1 MSAISSYQAAIEAFL
16 ARHSIPS
23 PWALGPTD
31 TIAVTAGGLSLLCLI
46 LFAFRNREDKPPA
59 DRPARFFIKKAK
71 KAEKKGNHAEAG
83 ALYASAG
90 RFRESAEAFV
100 KVGEYEKASESCVAM
115 NDYANA
121 AECLVRIGAY
131 GQAAEFFART
141 KDFIQAAEN
150 LVKVD
155 RFHEAA
161 LLFEKGGNSPRAA
174 EFYSKTGHHQKAG
187 ELLAEA
193 GEHSRAAPRMVRAL
207 QERVSRRDPSVAPE
221 EDRVSK
227 NLAALASFSLL
238 QANQRGKA
246 AKVLETGGHFKQ
258 AARLYEELG
267 KGRKA
272 SELYMKAKDAAS
284 AARIL
289 GSSDTP
295 EEGGLDVAQ
304 ALLDEG
310 QTIKAA
316 ELLGRI
322 GEWRRAAEIFV
333 AAGEKERAVEAFGK
347 ADDHRS
353 AADLLIELGKSSD
366 AANLLLAGG
375 RAEDAAR
382 IFRDLGE
389 TEQEARALL
398 DAGAFFQAARSLIS
412 LGKEEDAT
420 EALQKVEKTSP
431 DYAEANRL
439 LGELFFGQRMWSLAI
454 AAYQKAIADENP
466 RRDNLDSFY
475 RYAASLKEDGQLHGA
490 VSILEKILLVDYHY
504 RDVKDQVTSMKA
516 LLGASSPGQGRLIGD
531 QSPPPDATMVAGGS
545 GTSAK
550 DGRYEIV
557 EEVGRGGMGVVY
569 KARDTLLDRIVAYKI
584 LPPQAQRNQRVLE
597 MFLREAKSAA
607 RLSHP
612 NIVVIY
618 DADQKRGEYYI
629 VMEFVDGDSLKEIL
643 EKQGMFELKP
653 ALVIA
658 GQVLRALA
666 YAHSKGIVHRD
677 IKPANLLWSRDEKL
691 VKITDFG
698 LARAIAEGRKTHTQM
713 AGTPFYM
720 SPEQILGG
728 QVDHRADLYAV
739 GVTIYEFLTG
749 TVPFKEGDVMYH
761 HVHTA
766 PPPPEKFNPSIPPAL
781 SGFILKCMEKDVNN
795 RFQDVGTALME
806 LKTVLKQ

>member
-1 MSAISSYQAAIEAFL
+1 MSAIFSYQAVAEAAL
-16 ARHSIPS
+16 ARYSIPS
-23 PWALGPTD
+23 PWMLGLTD
-31 TIAVTAGGLSLLCLI
+31 TITVTAGGLSLLCLI
-46 LFAFRNREDKPPA
+46 LFAFRNRENKASA
-59 DRPARFFIKKAK
+59 DRPARFFIRKAK
-71 KAEKKGNHAEAG
+71 KADKKGNYAEAG
-83 ALYASAG
+83 ALYASAK
-90 RFRESAEAFV
+90 RFKESAAAFV
-100 KVGEYEKASESCVAM
+100 KVGEYEKAAESCVAM
-115 NDYANA
+115 SDYGNA
-121 AECLVRIGAY
+121 AECLVRVGAH

-141 KDFIQAAEN
+141 KNFIQAAEN

-161 LLFEKGGNSPRAA
+161 LFFEKGGDSLHAS
-174 EFYSKTGHHQKAG
+174 EFFSRTGHHQKAG

-193 GEHSRAAPRMVRAL
+193 GKHSRAAPLLVRAL
-207 QERVSRRDPSVAPE
+207 QERVSHRDPSVAPE

-227 NLAALASFSLL
+227 NLAALASLSLL

-272 SELYMKAKDAAS
+272 SELYMRAKDAAS

-295 EEGGLDVAQ
+295 EEGGLDVAS
-304 ALLDEG
+304 ALLEEG
-310 QTIKAA
+310 KTMEAG
-316 ELLGRI
+316 ELFGRI
-322 GEWRRAAEIFV
+322 GEWRKAAEVFV
-333 AAGEKERAVEAFGK
+333 AAGDREKAVEAFEK
-347 ADDHRS
+347 AGDYRL
-353 AADLLIELGKSSD
+353 AADILIELGRSSD
-366 AANLLLAGG
+366 AAHLLLAGG
-375 RAEDAAR
+375 RPEDAAV

-389 TEQEARALL
+389 TEQEASALF
-398 DAGAFFQAARSLIS
+398 DAGAFFQAARFFIS
-412 LGKEEDAT
+412 LGKEERAT
-420 EALQKVEKTSP
+420 DALQKVENSSP
-431 DYAEANRL
+431 DYTEANRL
-439 LGELFFGQRMWSLAI
+439 LGDLFFGQRMWSLAI
-454 AAYQKAIADENP
+454 AAYQNAIANETP

-475 RYAASLKEDGQLHGA
+475 RYAASLKEDDQLHGA

-504 RDVKDQVTSMKA
+504 RDVKDQLTSMKA
-516 LLGASSPGQGRLIGD
+516 LLGASSPGQGRIVADKFPLD
-531 QSPPPDATMVAGGS
+531 STMVSGGP
-545 GTSAK
+545 GPSAK
-550 DGRYEIV
+550 DGRYEII

-569 KARDTLLDRIVAYKI
+569 KARDTLLDRVVAYKV
-584 LPPQAQRNQRVLE
+584 LPPQVQRNQRVLE

-618 DADQKRGEYYI
+618 DADQRRGEYYI

-666 YAHSKGIVHRD
+666 YAHSKDIVHRD

-698 LARAIAEGRKTHTQM
+698 LARAVAEGRKTHTQM

-728 QVDHRADLYAV
+728 EIDHRADLYAV

-781 SGFILKCMEKDVNN
+781 SRFILKCMEKNVDK
-795 RFQDVGTALME
+795 RFHDAEAALTE
-806 LKTVLKQ
+806 LRTLVK